1 MEWLFE
7 KEKWKG
13 CRWKNGEEMSA
24 PFLLAAENLH
34 AEIEGEEGP
43 VDFQQAGL
51 LPKEALNWPG
61 RIF

>member
-13 CRWKNGEEMSA
+13 CRWKNGEEISA
-24 PFLLAAENLH
+24 PVLLAAENLH

-43 VDFQQAGL
+43 VDFQQAAIWQ
-51 LPKEALNWPG
+51 EAWG
-61 RIF
+61 